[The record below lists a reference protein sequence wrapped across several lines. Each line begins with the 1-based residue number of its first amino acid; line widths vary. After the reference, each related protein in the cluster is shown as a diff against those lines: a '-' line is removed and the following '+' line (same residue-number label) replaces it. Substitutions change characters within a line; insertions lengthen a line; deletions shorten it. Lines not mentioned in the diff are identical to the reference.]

1 MIKRAKQVLL
11 SVEQTARALS
21 TAEPAKQE
29 ERDEITIEDQINA
42 QIIEQLKNVDI
53 NTLSPYECMTLLFD
67 IKKRL
72 I

>member
-21 TAEPAKQE
+21 TAEPVKEQKS
-29 ERDEITIEDQINA
+29 DEITIEDQINE
-42 QIIEQLKNVDI
+42 QVIEQLKNVDI
-53 NTLSPYECMTLLFD
+53 NTLSPYECMSFLFD

-72 I
+72 L